1 MNNNVLKMK
10 KNFKFVIMFGL
21 MIFALI
27 TCGNKQEDAKDA
39 AQSANGDKK
48 IKIIA
53 YDAAKLIEIYR
64 KNMKENDKYE

>member
-1 MNNNVLKMK
+1 MNMNNNVLKMK

-48 IKIIA
+48 IKIIT
-53 YDAAKLIEIYR
+53 LLQPTFRI
-64 KNMKENDKYE
+64 

>member
-1 MNNNVLKMK
+1 MNMNNNVLKMK

-39 AQSANGDKK
+39 LNQQMEIKK
-48 IKIIA
+48 
-53 YDAAKLIEIYR
+53 
-64 KNMKENDKYE
+64 